1 MKAVAS
7 VKQIEL
13 EGAGRILSRSTDSGP
28 VTLEIGGRTVRL
40 TNLDKLF
47 WPDLGITK
55 ADLIAYY
62 YRLSKVLLPHIR
74 QRAMV
79 MKRYPNGVDGGFFYM
94 KRTPPH
100 RPEWVETCAI
110 EHASGSVIDFPVVQD
125 LPALLWI
132 INLGCIDLNP
142 WYSRCGDTNRPDYLH
157 FDLDP
162 VESDPPVAFAKV
174 RQAALAVKEG
184 LAALKMPS
192 LAKSSGSRGIHV
204 YVPIEHGPTQKQVWT
219 FAKAFARQLA
229 ALYPDLL
236 TAEYRVAKRPAGHV
250 LVDYNQN
257 AWGRTLAS
265 LYSVRARPHATVSAP
280 VTWQEVQSGFTIAD
294 FTIAN
299 MPDRVAQI
307 GDLWQPLLRTDARV
321 RLETHL

>member
-1 MKAVAS
+1 MKAVEAEQS
-7 VKQIEL
+7 EL
-13 EGAGRILSRSTDSGP
+13 EGAGRILSRSTGSGP

-40 TNLDKLF
+40 TNLDKIF

-55 ADLIAYY
+55 ADLITYY
-62 YRLSKVLLPHIR
+62 YRLSTVLLPHIR

-79 MKRYPNGVDGGFFYM
+79 MKRYPNGVGGGFFYM

-100 RPEWVETCAI
+100 RPEWLQTCAI

-125 LPALLWI
+125 LPSLLWI

-142 WYSRCGDTNRPDYLH
+142 WYSRCADTNRPDYLH

-162 VESDPPVAFAKV
+162 VESDPPVSFAKV
-174 RQAALAVKEG
+174 RQAALAVNEG

-192 LAKSSGSRGIHV
+192 LVKSSGSRGIHV

-229 ALYPDLL
+229 ALHPDLL
-236 TAEYRVAKRPAGHV
+236 TAEYRVAKRPAGRV

-280 VTWQEVQSGFTIAD
+280 VTWQEVQSGFAIAD

-299 MPDRVAQI
+299 MPDRVSHC
-307 GDLWQPLLRTDARV
+307 GDLWQALLDTAGRV